1 MIINHQII
9 TLQDNKKY
17 FVLEELLEERERYC
31 LIINIEDDS
40 DVKITLRN
48 ENNGKLFLKEV
59 DDKKLLNDLS
69 LKFKTMLEKDQEMY
83 S

>member
-31 LIINIEDDS
+31 LILNIEDDS